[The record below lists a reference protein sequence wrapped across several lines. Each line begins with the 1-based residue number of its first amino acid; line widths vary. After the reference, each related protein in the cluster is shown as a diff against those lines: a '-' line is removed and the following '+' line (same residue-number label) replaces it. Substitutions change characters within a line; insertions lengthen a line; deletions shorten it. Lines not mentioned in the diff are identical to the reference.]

1 MSNETKVIATV
12 TDEEISIFKS
22 NGIID
27 SNGADTYFL
36 PIGLRHIEDDK
47 YEVVQIKDLP
57 DRIKAYLLESLY
69 A

>member
-12 TDEEISIFKS
+12 TEQEISIFKS

-27 SNGADTYFL
+27 SNGAVTYFL
-36 PIGLRHIEDDK
+36 PVGLRHIEDDR
-47 YEVVQIKDLP
+47 YEVVQIKDLS
-57 DRIKAYLLESLY
+57 DRIKASLLESLY